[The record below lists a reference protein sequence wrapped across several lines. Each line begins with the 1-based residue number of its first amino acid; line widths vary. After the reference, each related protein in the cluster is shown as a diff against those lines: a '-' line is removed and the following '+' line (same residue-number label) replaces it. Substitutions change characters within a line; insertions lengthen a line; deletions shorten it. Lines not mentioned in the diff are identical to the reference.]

1 MFASPSTAALIS
13 GFKRRSPVLVQALA
27 MVTCAAGIGLWG
39 ALLLAPRPLPAPAAL
54 ASGPVTGPNLAPVIN
69 WFGGNSARLR
79 IEVVGLIA
87 SGQHGAA
94 LLSINGE
101 PPTAYRIGQ
110 TLAQG
115 VTLSAVLPQEV
126 VIDQDGITETITV
139 PPPQPAQPG
148 FIAAPPTTTRR

>member
-1 MFASPSTAALIS
+1 MGRASAGPS
-13 GFKRRSPVLVQALA
+13 ALA
-27 MVTCAAGIGLWG
+27 RAC
-39 ALLLAPRPLPAPAAL
+39 
-54 ASGPVTGPNLAPVIN
+54 SLAPVIN

-101 PPTAYRIGQ
+101 PPKAYRTGQ

-115 VTLSAVLPQEV
+115 VSLSAVLPQGV
-126 VIDQDGITETITV
+126 AIDQDGITETITIAAQ
-139 PPPQPAQPG
+139 QPAQPG
-148 FIAAPPTTTRR
+148 FIAAPPATTGR

>member
-1 MFASPSTAALIS
+1 MFTHPSTAALIS
-13 GFKRRSPVLVQALA
+13 GIRHRSPGLVQALA
-27 MVTCAAGIGLWG
+27 MVACAAGIGLWG
-39 ALLLAPRPLPAPAAL
+39 ALLLAPLPLPAPAAL

-87 SGQHGAA
+87 SGQQGAA

-101 PPTAYRIGQ
+101 PPKAYRTGQ

-115 VTLSAVLPQEV
+115 VSLSAVLPQGV
-126 VIDQDGITETITV
+126 AIDQDGITETITIAA
-139 PPPQPAQPG
+139 PQPAQPG
-148 FIAAPPTTTRR
+148 FIAVPPATTGR